1 MAFVIFFALCCCIPI
16 VAFAYSMVIRDG
28 ASEDDIRNLPKYRF
42 CQDSSLMTL
51 DNDKKLDILT
61 AQLES
66 SNNHIKELAL
76 NPEDSVSSVFLY
88 SFVYS
93 TFSFHQICLVFE
105 LMWWSFWLWCWVH
118 KLFGIIDLFFS
129 LHPWPTWL
137 VKLDFPALTC
147 CAQQLL
153 IMYAIVMGVDNLVW
167 CCLVLLLAVSHIY
180 LYELIQIFFIWCLH
194 KLFSIFYMLTK
205 YIK

>member
-118 KLFGIIDLFFS
+118 KLFGIIDFVFLFAPLTNMTRQIRFS
-129 LHPWPTWL
+129 CSDMLCSAASYHVCNSYGSGQP
-137 VKLDFPALTC
+137 
-147 CAQQLL
+147 
-153 IMYAIVMGVDNLVW
+153 
-167 CCLVLLLAVSHIY
+167 CLVLLGFTFSCITHLLVWTYSNI
-180 LYELIQIFFIWCLH
+180 LH
-194 KLFSIFYMLTK
+194 LMSS
-205 YIK
+205 